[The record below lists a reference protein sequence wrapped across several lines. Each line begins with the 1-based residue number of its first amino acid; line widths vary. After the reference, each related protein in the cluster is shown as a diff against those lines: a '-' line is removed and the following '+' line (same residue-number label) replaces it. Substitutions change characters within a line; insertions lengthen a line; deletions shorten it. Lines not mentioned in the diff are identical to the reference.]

1 MVRPIRIVPH
11 FMRLHEWIALDE
23 GMFADEGLAAEIL
36 ADDMHQISSH
46 GADVYFDRPQD
57 RPFVAN
63 DKVCSSACEWAVP
76 MNAGAGMGKAVLDVY
91 GVARFALFVAPESKI
106 TRLTQLKNV
115 QVGIGL
121 MAGSHFSFLETMERV
136 MPHEHIRAENIG
148 GPGRRLAALL
158 AGEIEAANLLD
169 PEIAIADEL
178 GLRRIAAGEF
188 RTLFWVADALE
199 PEVLAAYFR
208 AMRRAQA
215 ALEGAPERYMHLW
228 ERNIPPIL
236 RNRSYDLSRFG
247 LGELLEFEPY
257 AQEDYE
263 RTLALARRWGLDR
276 NLRSGSG
283 RLDNIGV
290 HILGG
295 TGFSLC

>member
-1 MVRPIRIVPH
+1 MARPIRIVPH

-23 GMFADEGLAAEIL
+23 GFFADEGLAPEIL
-36 ADDMHQISSH
+36 ADDMHRISSH
-46 GADVYFDRPQD
+46 GADVYFERPQD

-76 MNAGAGMGKAVLDVY
+76 MNAGAGMGKAVLDLY
-91 GVARFALFVAPESKI
+91 GVARYALFVAPGSKI

-115 QVGIGL
+115 AVGIGL

-136 MPHEHIRAENIG
+136 VPRRFIRPENIG
-148 GPGRRLAALL
+148 GPGKRLAALL

-178 GLRRIAAGEF
+178 GLRKIAAGEF
-188 RTLFWVADALE
+188 RTLFWVAAGLE
-199 PEVLAAYFR
+199 PDVMARYFR

-215 ALEGAPERYMHLW
+215 ALETAPARYMHLW

-247 LGELLEFEPY
+247 LGEVLKFEPY
-257 AQEDYE
+257 EQEDYE
-263 RTLALARRWGLDR
+263 RTLALARRWELDR
-276 NLRSGSG
+276 NLRSGAE
-283 RLDNIGV
+283 RLDNVGLHV
-290 HILGG
+290 AL
-295 TGFSLC
+295 